1 CDGAAGLRG
10 HIPWVSTGMA
20 TLAGALVATV
30 DAIVTFQCRA
40 DQVVSGIA
48 INIFAAGLTVFL
60 INRIYGLQDVGHV
73 DQSALLPNINVPGL
87 DQIPFLGKVF
97 FQQNVIVY
105 VALVLL
111 VLTHLVLFRTR
122 LGLRIRAVGEHPQAA
137 DTAGINVFAIRYG
150 AVVTSGLLS
159 GLSGAFLA
167 IGISNTFVPN
177 MTDGRGYIALAAMIF
192 GKWTPFGAFVA
203 CLIFGLGQ
211 AIYDNNS
218 IIHISPYLL
227 SMLPYL
233 LTLLVPAGLVARST
247 PPPADGRPLVPA
259 SDSNRARHRHGAPA
273 LHADPGRL
281 GGREHHARPRAGDR
295 ARFLRPRSRTEG
307 HRRAYQ
313 ALWPRPRSRRAHGRP
328 AGGPAA
334 AGGDREG
341 ALSRRGHSHPRR
353 ADGRAHAAGEQG
365 PLRCAARPGQGWQ
378 DDHLHQP

>member
-1 CDGAAGLRG
+1 MVNIAMEGMMLTGAFFGVAADLAW
-10 HIPWVSTGMA
+10 HNPWLATGVAM
-20 TLAGALVATV
+20 LAGALMAMVHAV
-30 DAIVTFQCRA
+30 VSIQFRA
-40 DQVVSGIA
+40 DQIVSGIA

-177 MTDGRGYIALAAMIF
+177 MTDGRGYIALAAVIF
-192 GKWTPFGAFVA
+192 GKWTPFGAFIA

-211 AIYDNNS
+211 AVYDNNS
-218 IIHISPYLL
+218 IIHVSPYLL

-233 LTLLVPAGLVARST
+233 LTLIVLAGLVGRAT
-247 PPPADGRPLVPA
+247 PPAADGLPYVPG
-259 SDSNRARHRHGAPA
+259 S
-273 LHADPGRL
+273 
-281 GGREHHARPRAGDR
+281 E
-295 ARFLRPRSRTEG
+295 
-307 HRRAYQ
+307 
-313 ALWPRPRSRRAHGRP
+313 
-328 AGGPAA
+328 
-334 AGGDREG
+334 
-341 ALSRRGHSHPRR
+341 
-353 ADGRAHAAGEQG
+353 
-365 PLRCAARPGQGWQ
+365 
-378 DDHLHQP
+378 